1 MFHGVVKRKHLM
13 SNRVG
18 VSTMGR
24 ATFHN
29 NLFIME
35 RIEEIESIP
44 IWKDPF
50 LTLKSRKTQI
60 RSFIPFIAQCE
71 IPMY

>member
-1 MFHGVVKRKHLM
+1 M
-13 SNRVG
+13 SIELVLSTLGRV
-18 VSTMGR
+18 
-24 ATFHN
+24 TFHN

-35 RIEEIESIP
+35 RLEEIESIP

-50 LTLKSRKTQI
+50 LTLKSRKRQL